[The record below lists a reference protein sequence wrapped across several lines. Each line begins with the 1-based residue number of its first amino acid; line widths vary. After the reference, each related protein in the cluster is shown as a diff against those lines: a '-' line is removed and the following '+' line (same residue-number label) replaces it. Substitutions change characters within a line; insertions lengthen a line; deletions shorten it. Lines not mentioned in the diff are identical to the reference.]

1 MSSRFAQITEADIE
15 AERARIPLAFSQSPM
30 ALARFWLTWGG
41 GALLTLYCL
50 YRFGFFSGGFI
61 HGSIKFAEAVAVQ
74 LFPPTGFEHLPMF
87 LQVIGETL
95 AMALLGTLVGAVT
108 AFPLSF
114 LASKNMMPFR
124 PVQFGTRR
132 FADLLR
138 AFDYLIWALIFV
150 RALGLGP
157 IAGIMAIAIVETGT
171 FIKLYSE
178 TIENLDPKQ
187 IDAVRAAGGNGLHVI
202 RFGVLP
208 QVLPM
213 MVSNTLY
220 MFEHNVRSA
229 SILGIVGAGGIG
241 FLLADRLRAYELQEA
256 FLIIILV
263 ILTVYGIDYL
273 SKILRERFIHAGV
286 SATIKGRVEE
296 EEEVSRADARR
307 VAEV

>member
-1 MSSRFAQITEADIE
+1 MSSRLAQITDADIE
-15 AERARIPLAFSQSPM
+15 AERARLPRAFSPSPKER
-30 ALARFWLTWGG
+30 AASWLTWGG
-41 GALLTLYCL
+41 GAVLTLYCL

-61 HGSIKFAEAVAVQ
+61 DGTVKFGEAVVGQ
-74 LFPPTGFEHLPMF
+74 LFPPKGYEHLPMF
-87 LQVIGETL
+87 LRVMGETL
-95 AMALLGTLVGAVT
+95 AMAFLGTLLGALV
-108 AFPLSF
+108 AFPLGF

-138 AFDYLIWALIFV
+138 SFDYLIWALIFV
-150 RALGLGP
+150 RAIGLGP
-157 IAGIMAIAIVETGT
+157 LAGIMAIAIVETGT

-178 TIENLDPKQ
+178 TIENLDRRQ

-220 MFEHNVRSA
+220 MFEHNTRSA

-256 FLIIILV
+256 CLIIILV
-263 ILTVYGIDYL
+263 ILAVYAIDFL
-273 SKILRERFIHAGV
+273 SKILRERFIRDDASV
-286 SATIKGRVEE
+286 TVEGRVEE
-296 EEEVSRADARR
+296 GKGVPNADARR
-307 VAEV
+307 GAEA